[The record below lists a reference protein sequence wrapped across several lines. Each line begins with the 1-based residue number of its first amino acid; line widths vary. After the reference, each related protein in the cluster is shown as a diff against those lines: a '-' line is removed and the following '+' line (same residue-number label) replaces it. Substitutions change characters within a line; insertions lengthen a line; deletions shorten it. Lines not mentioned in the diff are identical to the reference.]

1 MKILSGCT
9 RLRFNS
15 HVNHATYAMRHGYDY
30 RFDITPR
37 PLSSVFDHKI
47 HAILDCPIDGDW
59 WFWIDDDA
67 FFTQFDKPLR
77 ELDVAFDGDKLLI
90 FPASPVNPLGGWTFL
105 SSGNFFF
112 RSTRETHEFFQRVL
126 TTDLRQ
132 VEAWWDAEK
141 YGMFTNGD
149 QDKIVWN
156 LIQGEA
162 TRDVHAIVPYE
173 TFNTRPY
180 HFSSP
185 TDFFL
190 VHFAVPGISKQD
202 AIKQF
207 QLKFRYEDDSL
218 VPDGQEIDSAA
229 MFLHYRI
236 PEKPRESRFSLRR
249 WLGGN

>member
-1 MKILSGCT
+1 
-9 RLRFNS
+9 
-15 HVNHATYAMRHGYDY
+15 MRHGYGY
-30 RFDITPR
+30 RFDLTPR

-67 FFTQFDKPLR
+67 FFTQFDTPLG
-77 ELDVAFDGDKLLI
+77 ELDVAFDSDRLLI
-90 FPASPVNPLGGWTFL
+90 FPRSPVNPLGGWTFL

-112 RSTRETHEFFQRVL
+112 RSTRKTHEFFQRVL

-156 LIQGEA
+156 LVRGEA
-162 TRDVHAIVPYE
+162 AGDIHALVPYE

-190 VHFAVPGISKQD
+190 VHFAVPGISKQE
-202 AIKQF
+202 AIRQF
-207 QLKFRYEDDSL
+207 QLRFRYPDDSL
-218 VPDGQEIDSAA
+218 VPPGQAIDRAA
-229 MFLHYRI
+229 LLKHYGI
-236 PEKPRESRFSLRR
+236 PEKPKSRFTLRG
-249 WLGGN
+249 WLARN

>member
-1 MKILSGCT
+1 MNILSGCT
-9 RLRFNS
+9 KLRFNS
-15 HVNHATYAMRHGYDY
+15 HINHATYAMRHGYRY

-47 HAILDCPIDGDW
+47 HAILECPIDDEW

-67 FFTQFDKPLR
+67 FFTQFDTPFS
-77 ELDVAFDGDKLLI
+77 ELDVRFASDKLLI
-90 FPASPVNPLGGWTFL
+90 FPKSPVNPLGGWTFL

-126 TTDLRQ
+126 ATDLSQ
-132 VEAWWDAEK
+132 VKAWWDAEK

-156 LIQGEA
+156 LIEGEA
-162 TRDVHAIVPYE
+162 MRDFYAVVPYE

-190 VHFAVPGISKQD
+190 VHFAVLGISKEE
-202 AIKQF
+202 AIRQF
-207 QLKFRYEDDSL
+207 QVKFQYGDDSL
-218 VPDGQEIDSAA
+218 VPAGQAIDRAA
-229 MFLHYRI
+229 MFLPYRI
-236 PEKPRESRFSLRR
+236 PEKPRMTSLSLRG
-249 WLGGN
+249 WWTGT